1 MKGNLRL
8 YYDEEG
14 DFLEIGIDKPSNG
27 YFRDLGDE
35 VFERVDEKTGEVKGI
50 AIFNF
55 KKRTEKLK
63 EVELSLPFK
72 IELSV

>member
-35 VFERVDEKTGEVKGI
+35 VFERVDEKQEKSIVLLFLILKKGQK
-50 AIFNF
+50 N
-55 KKRTEKLK
+55 
-63 EVELSLPFK
+63 
-72 IELSV
+72 